1 MMIFVCIIHFVTN
14 IIHFLHLIVNVV
26 ILVTWFFTVEYP
38 FFVLNV
44 EDMEASPTWIG
55 NEIFRVLLSFTIL
68 GDFAFKNVVWNRLNF
83 ELLLIVEFV
92 T

>member
-1 MMIFVCIIHFVTN
+1 MAGFI
-14 IIHFLHLIVNVV
+14 
-26 ILVTWFFTVEYP
+26 TVEYP

-44 EDMEASPTWIG
+44 EDMETSPARVG

-83 ELLLIVEFV
+83 ELLLVVEFV
-92 T
+92 AYWKLQIFEITLY